1 MTMHD
6 REPAILKR
14 LLDHLHEVRS
24 RRDAEPRFSDAW
36 RAADT
41 EMHDIE
47 RTIFRSPWDM
57 ASEAERISTAEP
69 QSLGLRRASPSTGRD
84 YARNRAG

>member
-1 MTMHD
+1 MHD

-14 LLDHLHEVRS
+14 LLDRLHEARS

-47 RTIFRSPWDM
+47 RTIFRSPFDI
-57 ASEAERISTAEP
+57 ASEPEPVAVGELPRI
-69 QSLGLRRASPSTGRD
+69 RRRNASPAATSE
-84 YARNRAG
+84 YARDRAG